1 MALAAGGLF
10 WTAKNGGVLS
20 SGFFFGVFRRLAAVA
35 AGACLVLVLAGCGSL
50 LGTGGGE
57 DEAGKLR
64 AENEELRAENETL
77 RAEVEDLQGQVAEVS
92 DEGASADVESSES
105 TQSGSESGDSSGGDS
120 GASSGGGSIEVA
132 GDGDVSG
139 SDVPDLMPEDF
150 PLPSGAVLDYTNEG
164 DYNFSLDFVLDSDLE
179 SLTTFYEKQLQE
191 TGWEEVDRTE
201 YEQDGLEGVETSW
214 EKGTYI
220 PKGSPQDSDYE
231 QTDQTLS
238 LTLQEIQPS
247 GAAGRLLWNSYKLL
261 DESN

>member
-10 WTAKNGGVLS
+10 WTAKNGGIVS
-20 SGFFFGVFRRLAAVA
+20 NGIFRRLAAVA

-50 LGTGGGE
+50 LGAGGGGE

-64 AENEELRAENETL
+64 ADNEELRAENEKL
-77 RAEVEDLQGQVAEVS
+77 QAEIEDLQGQVAEAS
-92 DEGASADVESSES
+92 DEGASADVESPDES
-105 TQSGSESGDSSGGDS
+105 TPSEPESGDSSGGDS
-120 GASSGGGSIEVA
+120 SESSGGGDIEVA

-139 SDVPDLMPEDF
+139 EEVPEIMPEDF

-179 SLTTFYEKQLQE
+179 SLTAFYEKQLQE

-201 YEQDGLEGVETSW
+201 YEQDGLKGVETSW
-214 EKGTYI
+214 EKGVYT
-220 PKGSPQDSDYE
+220 PEGSPQDSDYE

-247 GAAGRLLWNSYKLL
+247 GSAGRILWNSYKML
-261 DESN
+261 DQSN